1 MELYYLSIP
10 IIIGIVVGGFL
21 GVYGINLND
30 SEIVTSAKLIENG
43 SPIMGN
49 PDAKITIL
57 EWGDY
62 QCTFCYKFHQNTLD
76 TIKEDFIK
84 TGKVKIIFKDFPL
97 NGPDSKLAAEASY
110 CAQDQEKYWQYH
122 DELYKNW
129 GGERTGWITR
139 ESLSKFAETVDLDLG
154 KFNKC
159 LDDHKYEN
167 KVNSLYKFGKEIG
180 IGATPSFL
188 VFNDQKMIKIRGNQP
203 LEIFLKTFDELRF
216 VNEMLNQYGLISED
230 KDKQ

>member
-1 MELYYLSIP
+1 MKLYYLSIP
-10 IIIGIVVGGFL
+10 IMIGVLVGGVLSGFM
-21 GVYGINLND
+21 IDSNNL
-30 SEIVTSAKLIENG
+30 EKLTSTKLIENG
-43 SPIMGN
+43 SPFMGN
-49 PDAKITIL
+49 PNAPITIL

-76 TIKEDFIK
+76 IINEDFIK
-84 TGKVKIIFKDFPL
+84 TGKIKIIFKDFPL
-97 NGPDSKLAAEASY
+97 NGVDSKLAAEASY
-110 CAQDQEKYWQYH
+110 CAQDQEKYWKYH

-139 ESLSKFAETVDLDLG
+139 ESLTKFAEIVDLDLK

-167 KVNSLYKFGKEIG
+167 KIDLLYEFGKEIG
-180 IGATPSFL
+180 INATPSFL

-203 LEIFLKTFDELRF
+203 LEVFLKTFDEF
-216 VNEMLNQYGLISED
+216 
-230 KDKQ
+230 